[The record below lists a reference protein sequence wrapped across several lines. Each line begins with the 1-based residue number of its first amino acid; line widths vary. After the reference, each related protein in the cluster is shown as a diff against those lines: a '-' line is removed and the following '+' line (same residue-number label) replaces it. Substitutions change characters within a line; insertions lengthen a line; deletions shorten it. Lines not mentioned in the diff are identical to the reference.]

1 MFLKLLYFKMR
12 TLLEAPHACDI
23 VPFHHLDLFKKI
35 DIILITHFP
44 RLEKFL
50 VYISSIYII
59 SKYLDNRTE
68 LIDISVEPKLVINS
82 VDHPTGTNQA

>member
-59 SKYLDNRTE
+59 SKYLDNRPE
-68 LIDISVEPKLVINS
+68 LIDLSVEPKLVLNS
-82 VDHPTGTNQA
+82 IDHPTGTNQA

>member
-1 MFLKLLYFKMR
+1 MR

-59 SKYLDNRTE
+59 SKYLDNRPE
-68 LIDISVEPKLVINS
+68 LIDVSVDPKLIING
-82 VDHPTGTNQA
+82 VAHPTGTNQT

>member
-59 SKYLDNRTE
+59 SKYLDNRPE
-68 LIDISVEPKLVINS
+68 LIDLSVEPKLVLNS